1 MVVVSEQSSVA
12 TKKQRIVFYVD
23 SEIKDELGKLAEKD
37 NRSLS
42 NWLENLVLKAI
53 EESQKSVKQQS

>member
-1 MVVVSEQSSVA
+1 MVVVSEQSIVA
-12 TKKQRIVFYVD
+12 TKKQRVVFYVD
-23 SEIKDELGKLAEKD
+23 GNIKDKLAQLAEKD

-53 EESQKSVKQQS
+53 EQREKADLK